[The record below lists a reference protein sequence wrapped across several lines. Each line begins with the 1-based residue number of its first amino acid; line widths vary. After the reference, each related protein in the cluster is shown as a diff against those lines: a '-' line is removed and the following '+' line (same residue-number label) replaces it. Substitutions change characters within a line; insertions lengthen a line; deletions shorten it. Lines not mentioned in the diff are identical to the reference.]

1 MASIEALV
9 DGRAFQIAVVVRDL
23 ETALE
28 RYAAVLG
35 GGPWR
40 GYRFTADIHTSCE
53 YRGGPTDFEL
63 RLALNDQSPQFELI
77 EPGEGPSIH
86 KDWLNERG
94 EGLHHVGV
102 IVESV
107 PAAVTRMTQ
116 AGYAV
121 IQAGAGFGAAND
133 GAYAYFDAQDD
144 LGLVLEVVEPPASM
158 PEIDFV
164 WPQDSERG

>member
-1 MASIEALV
+1 VASIDALV
-9 DGRAFQIAVVVRDL
+9 DGRVFQIAVVVRDL

-35 GGPWR
+35 AGPWR
-40 GYRFTADIHTSCE
+40 GYRFTADIHMSCE

-86 KDWLNERG
+86 EDWLNERG

-107 PAAVTRMTQ
+107 AATVTRMTQ

-121 IQAGAGFGAAND
+121 IQAGAGFGAKKD
-133 GAYAYFDAQDD
+133 GAYAYFDTQDD

-164 WPQDSERG
+164 WPQESERG